1 MTLLY
6 ICFLFG
12 LIAGLLIG
20 AAGIGGVI
28 LVPLLVYVAGIDIHT
43 SIAASVAAFFVSGLV
58 GTVTYSQRGIIQWPD
73 FVSVCVG
80 AIPGAL
86 LGAYVLPEIESYFLT
101 LFIALVLIL
110 SASRQ
115 FLHNDS
121 SNPVN
126 PTRNRPKYQ
135 LAFVG
140 LVTGF
145 LSVLS
150 GTGGPLVLLPLL
162 TWLSMPLI
170 TAIGLSQVIQLPIAS
185 FATLGNVLNS
195 LIDWKL
201 VIFLAFGIA
210 FGSFIGA
217 KAAERLPVA
226 HIKTL
231 VAFLL
236 FGSGVYMV
244 IIVLFG

>member
-58 GTVTYSQRGIIQWPD
+58 GTVVYSQRGIIQWQD

-86 LGAYVLPEIESYFLT
+86 LGAFVLPKIESHFLT

-135 LAFVG
+135 LALVG

-162 TWLSMPLI
+162 TWLSVPLI

-210 FGSFIGA
+210 FGSFVGA

>member
-1 MTLLY
+1 M
-6 ICFLFG
+6 
-12 LIAGLLIG
+12 
-20 AAGIGGVI
+20 
-28 LVPLLVYVAGIDIHT
+28 
-43 SIAASVAAFFVSGLV
+43 AAFFVSGLV
-58 GTVTYSQRGIIQWPD
+58 GTVVYSQRGIIQWPD

-86 LGAYVLPEIESYFLT
+86 LGAYVLPKIESHFLT

-110 SASRQ
+110 SAVRQ
-115 FLHNDS
+115 FLHSDN

-170 TAIGLSQVIQLPIAS
+170 TAIGLSQVIQLPIS
-185 FATLGNVLNS
+185 TFATIGNVLNS
-195 LIDWKL
+195 LIDWEL
-201 VIFLAFGIA
+201 VLVLGFGVA
-210 FGSFIGA
+210 FGSLLGA
-217 KAAERLPVA
+217 KGSELLLSLI
-226 HIKTL
+226 HI
-231 VAFLL
+231 
-236 FGSGVYMV
+236 
-244 IIVLFG
+244 

>member
-28 LVPLLVYVAGIDIHT
+28 LVPLLVYVSGIDIHT

-58 GTVTYSQRGIIQWPD
+58 GTVVYSQRGIIQWLD

-86 LGAYVLPEIESYFLT
+86 LGAYVLPKIESHFLT

-110 SASRQ
+110 SAVRQ
-115 FLHNDS
+115 FLHSDN

-170 TAIGLSQVIQLPIAS
+170 TAIGLSQVIQLPIS
-185 FATLGNVLNS
+185 TFATIGNVLNS
-195 LIDWKL
+195 LIDWEL
-201 VIFLAFGIA
+201 VLVLGFGVA
-210 FGSFIGA
+210 FGSLLGA
-217 KAAERLPVA
+217 KGSELLPISY
-226 HIKTL
+226 IKTL

-236 FGSGVYMV
+236 FASGVYMV
-244 IIVLFG
+244 LLLLFG

>member
-58 GTVTYSQRGIIQWPD
+58 GTVVYSQRGIIQWPD

-86 LGAYVLPEIESYFLT
+86 LGAYVLPKIESHFLT

-110 SASRQ
+110 SAVRQ
-115 FLHNDS
+115 FLHSDN

-170 TAIGLSQVIQLPIAS
+170 TAIGLSQVIQLPIS
-185 FATLGNVLNS
+185 TFATIGNVLNS

-201 VIFLAFGIA
+201 VLVLGFGVA
-210 FGSFIGA
+210 FGSLLGA
-217 KAAERLPVA
+217 KGSELLPIVS
-226 HIKTL
+226 IKTL

-236 FGSGVYMV
+236 FASGVYMV
-244 IIVLFG
+244 LLLLLG

>member
-58 GTVTYSQRGIIQWPD
+58 GTVVYSQRGVIQWSD
-73 FVSVCVG
+73 FVVISLG
-80 AIPGAL
+80 AIPGAF
-86 LGAYVLPEIESYFLT
+86 LGAYVLPTIDAYFLT
-101 LFIALVLIL
+101 LFIAIVLMISSVRQLGAGEDGTLLRSVRAISNYQLVL
-110 SASRQ
+110 
-115 FLHNDS
+115 
-121 SNPVN
+121 
-126 PTRNRPKYQ
+126 
-135 LAFVG
+135 VG

-162 TWLSMPLI
+162 TWLSVPLM
-170 TAIGLSQVIQLPIAS
+170 TAIGLSQAIQLPIAS
-185 FATLGNVLNS
+185 FATIGNVLNS

-201 VIFLAFGIA
+201 VFFLAFGIA

-217 KAAERLPVA
+217 KAAERLPLA
-226 HIKTL
+226 NIKTL
-231 VAFLL
+231 VALLL

>member
-58 GTVTYSQRGIIQWPD
+58 GTVVYSQRGIIQWPD

-86 LGAYVLPEIESYFLT
+86 LGAYVLPKIESHFLT

-110 SASRQ
+110 SAVRQ
-115 FLHNDS
+115 FLHSDS
-121 SNPVN
+121 SNLVN

-170 TAIGLSQVIQLPIAS
+170 TAIGLSQVIQLPIS
-185 FATLGNVLNS
+185 TFATIGNVLNS
-195 LIDWKL
+195 LIDWEL
-201 VIFLAFGIA
+201 VLVLGFGVA
-210 FGSFIGA
+210 FGSLLGA
-217 KAAERLPVA
+217 KGSVLLPIA
-226 HIKTL
+226 FIKTL

-236 FGSGVYMV
+236 FASGVYMV
-244 IIVLFG
+244 LLLLFG

>member
-58 GTVTYSQRGIIQWPD
+58 GTVVYSQRGIIQWPD

-86 LGAYVLPEIESYFLT
+86 LGAYVLPKIESHFLT

-110 SASRQ
+110 SAVRQ
-115 FLHNDS
+115 FLHSDN

-170 TAIGLSQVIQLPIAS
+170 TAIGLSQVIQLPIS
-185 FATLGNVLNS
+185 TFATIGNVLNS
-195 LIDWKL
+195 LIDWEL
-201 VIFLAFGIA
+201 VLVLGFGVA
-210 FGSFIGA
+210 FGSLLGA
-217 KAAERLPVA
+217 KGSELLPIA
-226 HIKTL
+226 YIKKL

-236 FGSGVYMV
+236 FASGVYMV
-244 IIVLFG
+244 LLLLLG

>member
-58 GTVTYSQRGIIQWPD
+58 GTVVYSQRGIIQWPD

-86 LGAYVLPEIESYFLT
+86 LGAYVLPKIESHFLT

-110 SASRQ
+110 SAVRQ
-115 FLHNDS
+115 VLHSDS

-170 TAIGLSQVIQLPIAS
+170 TAIGLSQVIQLPIS
-185 FATLGNVLNS
+185 TFATIGNVLNS
-195 LIDWKL
+195 LIDWEL
-201 VIFLAFGIA
+201 VLVLGFGVA
-210 FGSFIGA
+210 FGSLLGA
-217 KAAERLPVA
+217 KGSELLPIA

-236 FGSGVYMV
+236 FASGVYMV
-244 IIVLFG
+244 LLLLFG

>member
-110 SASRQ
+110 SAVRQ
-115 FLHNDS
+115 FIHSDS
-121 SNPVN
+121 SNPVD

-162 TWLSMPLI
+162 TWLSVPLI

-210 FGSFIGA
+210 FGSFVGA

>member
-58 GTVTYSQRGIIQWPD
+58 GTVVYSRRGIIQWQD

-86 LGAYVLPEIESYFLT
+86 LGAFVLPKIESHFLT

-162 TWLSMPLI
+162 TWLSVPLI

-210 FGSFIGA
+210 FGSFVGA

>member
-58 GTVTYSQRGIIQWPD
+58 GTVVYSQRGIIQWPD

-86 LGAYVLPEIESYFLT
+86 LGAYVLPKIESHFLT

-110 SASRQ
+110 SAVRQ
-115 FLHNDS
+115 FIQSDS

-170 TAIGLSQVIQLPIAS
+170 TAIGLSQVIQLPIS
-185 FATLGNVLNS
+185 TFATIGNVLNS
-195 LIDWKL
+195 LIDWEL
-201 VIFLAFGIA
+201 VLVLGFGVA
-210 FGSFIGA
+210 FGSLLGA
-217 KAAERLPVA
+217 KGAELLPIA
-226 HIKTL
+226 YIKTL

-236 FGSGVYMV
+236 FASGVYMV
-244 IIVLFG
+244 LLLLFG

>member
-58 GTVTYSQRGIIQWPD
+58 GTVVYSQRGIIQWPD

-86 LGAYVLPEIESYFLT
+86 LGAYVLPEIESHFLT

-110 SASRQ
+110 SAIRQ
-115 FLHNDS
+115 FLHSDN

-150 GTGGPLVLLPLL
+150 GTGGPLVILPLL

-170 TAIGLSQVIQLPIAS
+170 TAIGLSQVIQLPIS
-185 FATLGNVLNS
+185 TFATIGNALNS
-195 LIDWKL
+195 LIDWEL
-201 VIFLAFGIA
+201 VLVLGFGVA
-210 FGSFIGA
+210 FGSLLGA
-217 KAAERLPVA
+217 KGSGLLPIA
-226 HIKTL
+226 YIKTL

-236 FGSGVYMV
+236 FASGVYMV
-244 IIVLFG
+244 LLLLFG

>member
-1 MTLLY
+1 MLLY

-58 GTVTYSQRGIIQWPD
+58 GTVVYSQRGIIQWPD

-86 LGAYVLPEIESYFLT
+86 LGAYVLPKIESYFLT

-110 SASRQ
+110 SAVRQ
-115 FLHNDS
+115 FIHSDS

-170 TAIGLSQVIQLPIAS
+170 TAIGLSQVIQLPIS
-185 FATLGNVLNS
+185 TFATIGNVLNS
-195 LIDWKL
+195 LIDWEL
-201 VIFLAFGIA
+201 VLVLGFGVA
-210 FGSFIGA
+210 FGSLLGA
-217 KAAERLPVA
+217 KGSELLPIA
-226 HIKTL
+226 YIKKL

-236 FGSGVYMV
+236 FASGVYMV
-244 IIVLFG
+244 LLLLLG

>member
-58 GTVTYSQRGIIQWPD
+58 GTVVYSQRGIIQWPD

-86 LGAYVLPEIESYFLT
+86 LGAYVLPKIESHFLT

-110 SASRQ
+110 SAVRQ
-115 FLHNDS
+115 FIHSDS

-170 TAIGLSQVIQLPIAS
+170 TAIGLSQVIQLPIS
-185 FATLGNVLNS
+185 TFATIGNVLNS
-195 LIDWKL
+195 LIDWEL
-201 VIFLAFGIA
+201 VLVLGFGVA
-210 FGSFIGA
+210 FGSLLGA
-217 KAAERLPVA
+217 KGSELLPIA
-226 HIKTL
+226 YIKTL

-236 FGSGVYMV
+236 FASGVYMV
-244 IIVLFG
+244 LLLLFG